1 MGCNMKF
8 EIKKSALIDICA
20 IILGLVSLLAQFILP
35 QNGTEGEISNGI
47 CYLSGF
53 IGFIYIFY
61 VARLWFFHK
70 IAFDW
75 HLVNGNFMR
84 RVISFA
90 ILLPFSVTLVVSV
103 INKADSSACDSPM
116 EIVYEKNLYENEG
129 DTIPGKIAV
138 KQESPTIFWSVY
150 YHFMDPGNQHM
161 TTSKEGR
168 GWAGLTAILG
178 VIMLNGF
185 LVSSIIGWIDGRK
198 ERWKK
203 GEIRY
208 KERRLPEG
216 KFAAVIGANETAP
229 VIIKNLLNGNG
240 EYAVKYVLL
249 LTNEDVETVRS
260 KISSYLTKKE
270 TTQLIIYRGE
280 MDSIKEIYNLHL
292 RKATEIYVLGEKVG
306 EDKANSYHDTQN
318 MKCVHN
324 IASYL
329 TNKNVERR
337 IVCRVQ
343 FEYQT
348 TYSVFQFSEIPQNVR
363 DHIVFIPFN
372 SYENW
377 AQKVIVK
384 GSYTESTAKVSLRQR
399 KESIVNSK
407 WNRMIGKAIN
417 KLQAITEKNDNEER
431 IIEYTPLD
439 DSGISAESASHVHF
453 VVVGMSKMG
462 VAMAIQA
469 AQTAHYPNFKI
480 NGSDNLR
487 TRITFIDTNADSE
500 MDFFKGRYKA
510 LFDLSRCR
518 YIDASGDGCLPEMD
532 DFNDPVADAGNR
544 YSYLG
549 HNFIDIEWEF
559 IKGNV
564 ENTGVR
570 RYLEMAA
577 AQADKE
583 KGNGSLLTI
592 AVCLPLAHE
601 AIAASIYMP
610 DAVYDHAQQIW
621 VYQREASDIVYNLYY
636 DEEGNSHKKYQK
648 LRPFGMQYADFTTV
662 KDYYYRSQL
671 CNYTYN
677 LIFDDNINNDAINAT
692 ISGIEDVFDKE
703 AMKRARALWKSLKI
717 FDRWSNKYLANSFE
731 TKIRSIG
738 SANSNYAINYVSNC
752 KNLHK
757 YRDAMAE
764 CEHNRWN
771 VQQLL
776 MGFRAC
782 TSEESD
788 MIKKDPAYKKLLK
801 QGREKA
807 HGDIRPFEMLDKSTK
822 DIDYIF
828 NNAIPDILMLIE
840 KSYKERENSQK

>member
-1 MGCNMKF
+1 MKL
-8 EIKKSALIDICA
+8 EIRKSTLIDICA
-20 IILGLVSLLAQFILP
+20 IILGLVSLLAQFLLP

-84 RVISFA
+84 RVICLA

-103 INKADSSACDSPM
+103 INEMDSSACDSPM
-116 EIVYEKNLYENEG
+116 EIIYEKNLYENEG

-229 VIIKNLLNGNG
+229 VIIKNLLSGKG
-240 EYAVKYVLL
+240 ESVVRYVLL
-249 LTNEDVETVRS
+249 LTNDDVEKVRS

-270 TTQLIIYRGE
+270 AMQLIIYRGE
-280 MDSIKEIYNLHL
+280 LDSIKEIYNLHL
-292 RKATEIYVLGEKVG
+292 RKATEIYVLGEEVD
-306 EDKANSYHDTQN
+306 EEKANSYHDTQN

-329 TNKNVERR
+329 TNKNVARR

-348 TYSVFQFSEIPQNVR
+348 TYSVFQFSEIPKNVR
-363 DHIVFIPFN
+363 DHLVFIPFN

-377 AQKVIVK
+377 AQKVLVK
-384 GSYTESTAKVSLRQR
+384 GRYTETTAKVSPRQT
-399 KESIVNSK
+399 KESLVDSR

-417 KLQAITEKNDNEER
+417 NLQAITEKEDKEER

-439 DSGISAESASHVHF
+439 GNGISADSASHVHF

-469 AQTAHYPNFKI
+469 AQTAHYPNFRI
-480 NGSDNLR
+480 NGSNNLR
-487 TRITFIDTNADSE
+487 TRITIIDSNADSE
-500 MDFFKGRYKA
+500 MDFFKGRYKN

-518 YIDASGDGCLPEMD
+518 YIDASGDVCLPDMD

-549 HNFIDIEWEF
+549 CNFIDTEWEF

-610 DAVYDHAQQIW
+610 DAVYDNAQQIW

-662 KDYYYRSQL
+662 KEYYYRSQL
-671 CNYTYN
+671 CNYVYC
-677 LIFDDNINNDAINAT
+677 IIKFENDAINKKIAA
-692 ISGIEDVFDKE
+692 IENVFDKNAME
-703 AMKRARALWKSLKI
+703 AARTEWKRLKI
-717 FDRWSNKYLANSFE
+717 FDRWSSKYLANSFE

-738 SANSNYAINYVSNC
+738 SMNSNYAINYATNC
-752 KNLHK
+752 DNFHRH
-757 YRDAMAE
+757 RDAMAE

-788 MIKKDPAYKKLLK
+788 MVKKDPAYKGVLK
-801 QGREKA
+801 KGREKA
-807 HGDIRPFEMLDKSTK
+807 HVDIRPFEQLEKSQK
-822 DIDYIF
+822 DIDYKF
-828 NNAIPDILMLIE
+828 NNAIPGILMLIE
-840 KSYKERENSQK
+840 KSYEKRENSQK

>member
-1 MGCNMKF
+1 MKF
-8 EIKKSALIDICA
+8 EIKKSAFIDICA
-20 IILGLVSLLAQFILP
+20 IILGLASLLAQFLLP
-35 QNGTEGEISNGI
+35 QIGAGRIFSNWI

-53 IGFIYIFY
+53 IGFMYIFY
-61 VARLWFFHK
+61 VARLWFLHR

-84 RVISFA
+84 RVICLV
-90 ILLPFSVTLVVSV
+90 ILLPFSVTLVMSI
-103 INKADSSACDSPM
+103 INKIDSSACDSPM
-116 EIVYEKNLYENEG
+116 EIIYEKNLYKNG
-129 DTIPGKIAV
+129 SDNIPEKIAV

-161 TTSKEGR
+161 TLSKEGR
-168 GWAGLTAILG
+168 GWTGLAAILG

-208 KERRLPEG
+208 GERKFPEG

-229 VIIKNLLNGNG
+229 VIIKNLLNGKG
-240 EYAVKYVLL
+240 ESVVRYVLL
-249 LTNEDVETVRS
+249 LTNDDVEKVRS

-270 TTQLIIYRGE
+270 AMQLIIYRGE
-280 MDSIKEIYNLHL
+280 LDSIKEIYNLHL
-292 RKATEIYVLGEKVG
+292 RKATEIYVLGEEVD
-306 EDKANSYHDTQN
+306 EEKANSYHDTQN

-329 TNKNVERR
+329 TNKNVARR

-348 TYSVFQFSEIPQNVR
+348 TYSVFQFSEIPKNVR
-363 DHIVFIPFN
+363 DHLVFIPFN

-377 AQKVIVK
+377 AQKVLVK
-384 GSYTESTAKVSLRQR
+384 GRYTETTAKVSPRQT
-399 KESIVNSK
+399 KESLVDSR

-439 DSGISAESASHVHF
+439 GNGISADSASHVHF

-469 AQTAHYPNFKI
+469 AQTAHYPNFRI
-480 NGSDNLR
+480 NGSKNLR
-487 TRITFIDTNADSE
+487 TRITIIDSNADSE
-500 MDFFKGRYKA
+500 MDFFKGRYKN

-532 DFNDPVADAGNR
+532 GFNDPVADTGSR

-583 KGNGSLLTI
+583 KGNNSLLTI

-621 VYQREASDIVYNLYY
+621 VYQREASDIVFNLYY
-636 DEEGNSHKKYQK
+636 DEEGYIHKKYQK

-662 KDYYYRSQL
+662 KEYYYRSQL
-671 CNYTYN
+671 CNYTYD
-677 LIFDDNINNDAINAT
+677 LIIDDKFNNDAINAT
-692 ISGIEDVFDKE
+692 ISGIENVFDKE

-788 MIKKDPAYKKLLK
+788 MVKKDPAYKGVLK
-801 QGREKA
+801 KGREKA
-807 HGDIRPFEMLDKSTK
+807 HVDIRPFEMLDKSTK
-822 DIDYIF
+822 DVDYIF

>member
-1 MGCNMKF
+1 MKL
-8 EIKKSALIDICA
+8 EIRKSTLIDICA

-84 RVISFA
+84 RVICLA

-103 INKADSSACDSPM
+103 INEMDSSACDSPM
-116 EIVYEKNLYENEG
+116 EIIYEKNLYENEG

-229 VIIKNLLNGNG
+229 VIIKNLLSGKG
-240 EYAVKYVLL
+240 ESVVRYVLL
-249 LTNEDVETVRS
+249 LTNDDVEKVRS

-270 TTQLIIYRGE
+270 AMQLIIYRGE
-280 MDSIKEIYNLHL
+280 LDSIKEIYNLHL
-292 RKATEIYVLGEKVG
+292 RKATEIYVLGEEVD
-306 EDKANSYHDTQN
+306 EEKANSYHDTQN

-329 TNKNVERR
+329 TNKNVARR

-348 TYSVFQFSEIPQNVR
+348 TYSVFQFSEIPKNVR
-363 DHIVFIPFN
+363 DHLVFIPFN

-377 AQKVIVK
+377 AQKVLVK
-384 GSYTESTAKVSLRQR
+384 GRYTETTAKVSPRQT
-399 KESIVNSK
+399 KESLVDSR

-417 KLQAITEKNDNEER
+417 NLQAITEKEDKEER
-431 IIEYTPLD
+431 EIEYTPLD
-439 DSGISAESASHVHF
+439 GNGISADSASHVHF

-469 AQTAHYPNFKI
+469 AQTAHYPNFRI
-480 NGSDNLR
+480 NGSNNLR
-487 TRITFIDTNADSE
+487 TRITIIDSNADSE
-500 MDFFKGRYKA
+500 MDFFKGRYKN

-518 YIDASGDGCLPEMD
+518 YIDASGDVCLPDMD

-549 HNFIDIEWEF
+549 CNFIDTEWEF

-610 DAVYDHAQQIW
+610 DAVYDNAQQIW

-662 KDYYYRSQL
+662 KEYYYRSQL
-671 CNYTYN
+671 CNYVYC
-677 LIFDDNINNDAINAT
+677 IIKFENDAINKKIAA
-692 ISGIEDVFDKE
+692 IENVFDKNAME
-703 AMKRARALWKSLKI
+703 AARTEWKRLKI
-717 FDRWSNKYLANSFE
+717 FDRWSSKYLANSFE

-738 SANSNYAINYVSNC
+738 SMNSNYAINYATNC
-752 KNLHK
+752 DNFHRH
-757 YRDAMAE
+757 RDAMAE

-788 MIKKDPAYKKLLK
+788 MVKKDPAYKGVLK
-801 QGREKA
+801 KGREKA
-807 HGDIRPFEMLDKSTK
+807 HVDIRPFEQLEKSQK
-822 DIDYIF
+822 DIDYKF
-828 NNAIPDILMLIE
+828 NNAIPGILMLIE
-840 KSYKERENSQK
+840 KSYEKRENSQK

>member
-1 MGCNMKF
+1 MKF
-8 EIKKSALIDICA
+8 EIKKQALIDICA

-84 RVISFA
+84 RVICLA

-103 INKADSSACDSPM
+103 INKADSTACDSPM
-116 EIVYEKNLYENEG
+116 EIIYEKNLYENEG
-129 DTIPGKIAV
+129 DTIPEEIAV

-161 TTSKEGR
+161 TTTKEGR
-168 GWAGLTAILG
+168 GWAGLAAILG

-208 KERRLPEG
+208 KERRLPVG

-229 VIIKNLLNGNG
+229 VIIKNLLNGKG
-240 EYAVKYVLL
+240 ESVVRYVLL
-249 LTNEDVETVRS
+249 LTNDDVEKVRS

-270 TTQLIIYRGE
+270 AMQLIIYRGE
-280 MDSIKEIYNLHL
+280 LDSIKEIYNLHL
-292 RKATEIYVLGEKVG
+292 RKATEIYVLGEEVD
-306 EDKANSYHDTQN
+306 EEKANSYHDTQN

-329 TNKNVERR
+329 TNKNVARR

-348 TYSVFQFSEIPQNVR
+348 TYSVFQFSEIPKNVR
-363 DHIVFIPFN
+363 DHLVFIPFN

-377 AQKVIVK
+377 AQKVLVK
-384 GSYTESTAKVSLRQR
+384 GRYTETTAKVSPRQR
-399 KESIVNSK
+399 KENLVDSR

-417 KLQAITEKNDNEER
+417 NLQAITEKEDKEER

-439 DSGISAESASHVHF
+439 GNGISADSASHVHF

-469 AQTAHYPNFKI
+469 AQTAHYPNFRI
-480 NGSDNLR
+480 NDSNNLR
-487 TRITFIDTNADSE
+487 TRITIIDSNADSE
-500 MDFFKGRYKA
+500 MDFFKGRYKN

-518 YIDASGDGCLPEMD
+518 YIDASGDVCLPDMD
-532 DFNDPVADAGNR
+532 DFNDPVADAGSR

-549 HNFIDIEWEF
+549 RNFIDTEWEF

-564 ENTGVR
+564 ENAGVR

-577 AQADKE
+577 AKADKD

-621 VYQREASDIVYNLYY
+621 VYQREASDIVFNLYY
-636 DEEGNSHKKYQK
+636 NEEGNSYKKYQK

-662 KDYYYRSQL
+662 KEYYYRSQL
-671 CNYTYN
+671 CNYVYS
-677 LIFDDNINNDAINAT
+677 IIEFENDAINKKIAA
-692 ISGIEDVFDKE
+692 IENVFDKNAME
-703 AMKRARALWKSLKI
+703 AARAEWKKLKI
-717 FDRWSNKYLANSFE
+717 FDRWSSKYLANSFE

-738 SANSNYAINYVSNC
+738 SANSNYAINYATNC
-752 KNLHK
+752 EKFHRH
-757 YRDAMAE
+757 RDAMAE

-782 TSEESD
+782 TIEESD
-788 MIKKDPAYKKLLK
+788 MVKKDPAYKKLLK
-801 QGREKA
+801 TGREKA
-807 HGDIRPFEMLDKSTK
+807 HVDIRPYDMLLSNEVRNYDNK
-822 DIDYIF
+822 F
-828 NNAIPDILMLIE
+828 NNAIPEILKLIE
-840 KSYKERENSQK
+840 KSYEERENSQK